1 MYYRFDKRFT
11 LLFQALNAM
20 RKELQGVHD
29 VLDGTNQE
37 IRSLRESSADEED
50 GESKEK
56 KMIALSD
63 TADATIDWSE
73 SNELLQYT
81 AERDLPLGPNWALGI
96 K

>member
-1 MYYRFDKRFT
+1 MNFDIHYN
-11 LLFQALNAM
+11 LLLQALSEM

-37 IRSLRESSADEED
+37 IRSLREGSGDEEE

-56 KMIALSD
+56 KMVALSD

-81 AERDLPLGPNWALGI
+81 AERDLPLGPNAALGI